1 MILISR
7 KYCFLAVNFLMVF
20 CMLLSITDSP
30 LAGTV
35 TKVKF
40 IFILYCLAD
49 IVLRRKK
56 PANNIV
62 LAIMFIFIFYTVVWG
77 FILDN
82 SHVRTWNA
90 EHRTVMLMYLFMLFG
105 GVYELIEYKCLDE
118 YLITSGAALALVILV
133 QVITHSSSLSLN
145 PAAVLGGVSG
155 SERMKNAFGFM
166 HVNFAG
172 NACFC
177 ALISLHYTKKEISA
191 NNLFHSRKKI
201 VLLLSTCFL
210 LYILLCTSCRTAL
223 IALGMYAGGRGMCN
237 LFQSDRMTKGSK
249 LLLLAIIIIS
259 VLILLPSSFIGGFW
273 DYVWSNSN
281 RSLNVSENLKWVGVI
296 GSKWTGMGYVDNQCF
311 YRDESAGGVGGF
323 GVATSSLD
331 MNYLFIYCSTGILGT
346 ALFISMIALTGLG
359 LFLNAGQENATTHI
373 VLYLVL
379 LFYAYWETIM
389 FTYRFWSM
397 IVPTTVLL
405 YASNGEMKNE
415 VYKNRA
421 APPSYSYYRDVC
433 LLQNKTIKGDDIES
447 AGNRGFY
454 KDTPCQQ

>member
-1 MILISR
+1 MVLISR

-20 CMLLSITDSP
+20 CMVLSITDSP
-30 LAGTV
+30 MASAV

-40 IFILYCLAD
+40 IFIAYCLAD
-49 IVLRRKK
+49 IALRREK
-56 PANNIV
+56 PANNHV
-62 LAIMFIFIFYTVVWG
+62 LAIMFIFIFYTIVWG
-77 FILDN
+77 YVLDN
-82 SHVRTWNA
+82 SHVKTWNA
-90 EHRTVMLMYLFMLFG
+90 EHRIVMVMYIFMLFG
-105 GVYELIEYKCLDE
+105 GVYEVIAYKCVDE
-118 YLITSGAALALVILV
+118 YLITSGAALTLVMLL
-133 QVITHSSSLSLN
+133 QVLTHTSSLSLN
-145 PAAVLGGVSG
+145 PAAVISGISG

-172 NACFC
+172 NTCFC
-177 ALISLHYTKKEISA
+177 AIVSLHFIKKEISA
-191 NNLFHSRKKI
+191 YTLYHSKKKMI
-201 VLLLSTCFL
+201 LLISTYFL
-210 LYILLCTSCRTAL
+210 LYILFCTSCRTAL
-223 IALGMYAGGRGMCN
+223 IALGMYAGGKVMCS
-237 LFQSDRMTKGSK
+237 LFQGDRMTKGSK
-249 LLLLAIIIIS
+249 LLLFAIIIVS
-259 VLILLPSSFIGGFW
+259 VFIILPATFIGGFW

-346 ALFISMIALTGLG
+346 ALFISMIALMGIG
-359 LFLNAGQENATTHI
+359 LFLNIKQENASTYI
-373 VLYLVL
+373 LLYLVL

-389 FTYRFWSM
+389 YTYRFWSM

-433 LLQNKTIKGDDIES
+433 LLKNETIEGDKIEPS
-447 AGNRGFY
+447 GNRGLY
-454 KDTPCQQ
+454 KGSPCQQ